1 MSCLFQ
7 TCFKTRE
14 ILLFGFTK
22 NSFVTEMLFNLFQLY
37 LKVRWNFLS
46 AFLFYFFCTCLSL
59 FFPVISTPRSFF
71 SVYKRKRTFY
81 EGVTTRRGWNGG
93 GGERDYRT
101 DKINKIC
108 FQFTID
114 YN

>member
-1 MSCLFQ
+1 M
-7 TCFKTRE
+7 R
-14 ILLFGFTK
+14 GR
-22 NSFVTEMLFNLFQLY
+22 QL
-37 LKVRWNFLS
+37 
-46 AFLFYFFCTCLSL
+46 
-59 FFPVISTPRSFF
+59 
-71 SVYKRKRTFY
+71 
-81 EGVTTRRGWNGG
+81 GVGGMGG